1 MQNHHIKIMEQILE
15 QLQILFFGDPSLGLT
30 YGIAPVVAGALISAG
45 GSILGGLFGGRRKR
59 KQAAR
64 AAAEKKRLQNELN
77 NLENNR
83 QPIINPYEGVEDLSS
98 MISNPMENLAVATQ
112 AAEMQAEES
121 DIALAN
127 TLDTLL
133 ATGAGAGGATALA
146 QAALRSKKGISSSI
160 EQQEVNNQKLAA
172 QGEQAAQQQR
182 LAEAQRLQQADVL
195 GKEFVYGQQ
204 ERRDTERM
212 NRLQSQI
219 TGQAQQQANYEAQAA
234 QQGAAI
240 ASAFGQV
247 GAAVA
252 SRPD

>member
-1 MQNHHIKIMEQILE
+1 MEQILE
-15 QLQILFFGDPSLGLT
+15 QLQILFFGDPELGLT
-30 YGIAPVVAGALISAG
+30 YALDPIIGGALISAG
-45 GSILGGLFGGRRKR
+45 GSILGGLFGGSGK
-59 KQAAR
+59 KKAAR
-64 AAAEKKRLQNELN
+64 RAEKEKKRLQGELR

-83 QPIINPYEGVEDLSS
+83 QPIINPYEGVEDLSG
-98 MISNPMENLAVATQ
+98 MISNPMDNLAVATE
-112 AAEMQAEES
+112 AAEMQAEEA

-146 QAALRSKKGISSSI
+146 QAALRSKKGISASI

-182 LAEAQRLQQADVL
+182 MAEAQRLQQADVL

-219 TGQAQQQANYEAQAA
+219 TGAAQQQANYEAQAA

-240 ASAFGQV
+240 ASAFGQI
-247 GAAVA
+247 GSAVA
-252 SRPD
+252 SQ

>member
-1 MQNHHIKIMEQILE
+1 MEQILE
-15 QLQILFFGDPSLGLT
+15 QLQILFFGNPELGLT
-30 YGIAPVVAGALISAG
+30 YALDPIIGGALISAG
-45 GSILGGLFGGRRKR
+45 GSILGGLFGGGGKR
-59 KQAAR
+59 KAARR
-64 AAAEKKRLQNELN
+64 AAAEKRRLQGELR

-83 QPIINPYEGVEDLSS
+83 QPIINPYEGVEDLSG
-98 MISNPMENLAVATQ
+98 MISNPMDNLAVATE
-112 AAEMQAEES
+112 AAEMQAEEA

-146 QAALRSKKGISSSI
+146 QAALRSKKGISASI

-182 LAEAQRLQQADVL
+182 MAEAQRLQQADVL
-195 GKEFVYGQQ
+195 GREFVYGQQ
-204 ERRDTERM
+204 ERRETERM

-219 TGQAQQQANYEAQAA
+219 TGAAQQQANYEAQAA

-252 SRPD
+252 SR

>member
-1 MQNHHIKIMEQILE
+1 MEQILE

-45 GSILGGLFGGRRKR
+45 GSILGGLFGGRKKR

-64 AAAEKKRLQNELN
+64 AAAEKRRLQNELK

-83 QPIINPYEGVEDLSS
+83 QPIINPYEGVEDLSG
-98 MISNPMENLAVATQ
+98 MISNPMDNLAVATE
-112 AAEMQAEES
+112 AAEMQAEEA

-146 QAALRSKKGISSSI
+146 QAALRSKKGISASI

-172 QGEQAAQQQR
+172 QGEQAAQEQR
-182 LAEAQRLQQADVL
+182 MAEAQRLQQADVL
-195 GKEFVYGQQ
+195 GRKFVYGQQ

-219 TGQAQQQANYEAQAA
+219 TGAAQQQANYEAQAA

-252 SRPD
+252 SRQE

>member
-1 MQNHHIKIMEQILE
+1 MEQILE
-15 QLQILFFGDPSLGLT
+15 QLQILFFGDPDLGLT
-30 YGIAPVVAGALISAG
+30 YALDPIIGGALISAG
-45 GSILGGLFGGRRKR
+45 GSILGGLFGGRKKR
-59 KQAAR
+59 KAANR
-64 AAAEKKRLQNELN
+64 AAAEKRRLQSELR

-98 MISNPMENLAVATQ
+98 MISNPMDNLAVATE
-112 AAEMQAEES
+112 AAEMQAEEA

-146 QAALRSKKGISSSI
+146 QAALKSKRGISASI

-182 LAEAQRLQQADVL
+182 MAEAQRLQQADVL

-204 ERRDTERM
+204 ERRETERM

-219 TGQAQQQANYEAQAA
+219 TGAAQQQANYEAQAA

-252 SRPD
+252 SR

>member
-1 MQNHHIKIMEQILE
+1 MEQILE
-15 QLQILFFGDPSLGLT
+15 QLQILFFGDPELGLT
-30 YGIAPVVAGALISAG
+30 YALDPIIGGALISAG
-45 GSILGGLFGGRRKR
+45 GSILGGLFGGSGK
-59 KQAAR
+59 KKAAR
-64 AAAEKKRLQNELN
+64 RAEKEKKRLQGELR

-83 QPIINPYEGVEDLSS
+83 QPIINPYEGVEDLSG
-98 MISNPMENLAVATQ
+98 MISNPMDNLAVATE
-112 AAEMQAEES
+112 AAEMQAEEA

-146 QAALRSKKGISSSI
+146 QAALRSKKGISASI

-182 LAEAQRLQQADVL
+182 MAEAQRLQQADVL

-219 TGQAQQQANYEAQAA
+219 TGAAQQQANYEAQAA

-240 ASAFGQV
+240 ASAFGQI
-247 GAAVA
+247 GSADA
-252 SRPD
+252 SQ

>member
-1 MQNHHIKIMEQILE
+1 MEQILE
-15 QLQILFFGDPSLGLT
+15 QLQILFFGDPKLGLT
-30 YGIAPVVAGALISAG
+30 YALDPIIGGALISAG
-45 GSILGGLFGGRRKR
+45 GSILGGLFGGSRKR

-64 AAAEKKRLQNELN
+64 AAAEKKRLQNELK

-83 QPIINPYEGVEDLSS
+83 QPIINPYEGVEDISG
-98 MISNPMENLAVATQ
+98 MISNPMDNLAVATQ
-112 AAEMQAEES
+112 AAEMQAEEA

-146 QAALRSKKGISSSI
+146 QAALRSKKGISASI

-172 QGEQAAQQQR
+172 QGEQTAQQQR
-182 LAEAQRLQQADVL
+182 MAEAQRLQQADVL
-195 GKEFVYGQQ
+195 GREFVYGQQ
-204 ERRDTERM
+204 ERRETERM

-219 TGQAQQQANYEAQAA
+219 TGAAQQQANYEAQAA

-252 SRPD
+252 SR